1 MTCGVH
7 LSDQIFAV
15 EEEDGEA
22 VGFPLV
28 LKGFYLFRGLV
39 NHQI

>member
-1 MTCGVH
+1 MTRGVH

-15 EEEDGEA
+15 EEDGEA

-28 LKGFYLFRGLV
+28 LKDFYLFKGLV